1 MSDCSPVHL
10 PADPKAIFGLA
21 ETSYPEVT
29 NLCSVYLKIIGEL
42 IYLAVNTC
50 PDISYIVN
58 PLAQHNAQ
66 SETCHYAA
74 AKRVL
79 RYLAGTLDL
88 HLHYQSDTDDK
99 QLFAYADASW
109 ANESGR
115 RSVSGYA
122 WYYAGGLISHVS
134 KKQPTITL
142 SSTKA
147 EYIALTHIIQEGLWL
162 CSLLAELNIPF
173 VSPVP
178 LYLDN
183 SGAITLST
191 TAKFHQHTKHIDIL
205 YHFIRFHIDNRSF
218 LLIWVP
224 SHHNIADILTKALP
238 RPAFNTLCSSIGL
251 VPR

>member
-1 MSDCSPVHL
+1 MSYL
-10 PADPKAIFGLA
+10 
-21 ETSYPEVT
+21 EVT
-29 NLCSVYLKIIGEL
+29 NLRSVYLKIVGEL
-42 IYLAVNTC
+42 IYLAVNTH

-66 SETCHYAA
+66 PETHHYAA

-79 RYLAGTLDL
+79 CYLAGMLDL
-88 HLHYQSDTDDK
+88 HLHYQLDTDDK
-99 QLFAYADASW
+99 RLFAYADASW
-109 ANESGR
+109 ANESGH
-115 RSVSGYA
+115 RSISGYA
-122 WYYAGGLISHVS
+122 WYYAGGLVSHVS
-134 KKQPTITL
+134 KKQPTVAL
-142 SSTKA
+142 SSTEA
-147 EYIALTHIIQEGLWL
+147 EYIASTHVIQEGLWL
-162 CSLLAELNIPF
+162 HSLLTKLNIPF

-191 TAKFHQHTKHIDIL
+191 AAKFHQRTKHIDIL

-224 SHHNIADILTKALP
+224 SHRNIADILTKALP